1 MPIRTAQDS
10 HGTHFAQFDA
20 HAASASAVCAVCNAM
35 PINISSMEA
44 RCSDMS
50 EILQE

>member
-10 HGTHFAQFDA
+10 HGTHFDQFDA

-35 PINISSMEA
+35 PIKYIVNGGA
-44 RCSDMS
+44 
-50 EILQE
+50 LQRYE